1 MQDMLNTV
9 ILISQDASKKI
20 LEIYN
25 TDFSFE
31 SKEDNSPL
39 TLADTASNE
48 LIVSR
53 LKEHYPDIPI
63 LSEESADT
71 VPENIEYCWV
81 VDPLDGTKEFIK
93 KNGEF
98 TVNIALV
105 QNQKP
110 ILGVIAVP
118 VTGIVY
124 FAAKGAGA
132 YRVENDIRTTI
143 HASDKT
149 SDLIWVGSKSHST
162 EKEADLINQNS
173 HLIKEMISAGSS
185 LKGTMV
191 AEGKADIYYRFGF
204 TCEWDTCAMHCIVE
218 EAGGIFRE
226 MDNTEMLYNR
236 KNHLNEK
243 GFFVVNRK
251 ENIWVSKG

>member
-9 ILISQDASKKI
+9 LAISQDASKKI
-20 LEIYN
+20 LEVYN

-31 SKEDNSPL
+31 SKEDNTPL

-48 LIVSR
+48 IIVSR
-53 LKEHYPDIPI
+53 LKESYSDIPI
-63 LSEESADT
+63 LSEESADN
-71 VPENIEYCWV
+71 VPKDAEYCWV

-105 QNQKP
+105 HNGSP

-124 FAAKGAGA
+124 LASKGNGA
-132 YRVENDIRTTI
+132 FKQENNTRTAIRVNDRTT
-143 HASDKT
+143 
-149 SDLIWVGSKSHST
+149 DLVWVGSKSHST
-162 EKEADLINQNS
+162 EKEAHLINKKS

-191 AEGKADIYYRFGF
+191 AEGKADIYYRFGL

-218 EAGGIFRE
+218 EAGGIFLQ
-226 MDNTEMLYNR
+226 MDGTKMLYNR
-236 KNHLNEK
+236 ENHLNEK

-251 ENIWVSKG
+251 ENIWV

>member
-1 MQDMLNTV
+1 MNTMLNV
-9 ILISQDASKKI
+9 IISIAQDASKKI
-20 LEIYN
+20 LEVYN

-31 SKEDNSPL
+31 SKDDNSPL

-48 LIVSR
+48 IIVSQ
-53 LKEHYPDIPI
+53 LKKNYPDIPV
-63 LSEESADT
+63 LSEESADD
-71 VPENIEYCWV
+71 VPKNAEYCWV

-105 QNQKP
+105 HNQKP
-110 ILGVIAVP
+110 VLGVIAVP

-124 FAAKGAGA
+124 FASKGNGA
-132 YRVENDIRTTI
+132 FKMENGTKTAI
-143 HASDKT
+143 HVSDKT
-149 SDLIWVGSKSHST
+149 TDLIWVGSKSHST
-162 EKEADLINQNS
+162 EKEANLIEQKKS
-173 HLIKEMISAGSS
+173 LIKEMISAGSS

-191 AEGKADIYYRFGF
+191 AEGKADIYYRFGL
-204 TCEWDTCAMHCIVE
+204 TCEWDTCAMHCITE
-218 EAGGIFRE
+218 EAGGIFRQ
-226 MDNTEMLYNR
+226 MDGTEMLYNR

-251 ENIWVSKG
+251 ENIWV